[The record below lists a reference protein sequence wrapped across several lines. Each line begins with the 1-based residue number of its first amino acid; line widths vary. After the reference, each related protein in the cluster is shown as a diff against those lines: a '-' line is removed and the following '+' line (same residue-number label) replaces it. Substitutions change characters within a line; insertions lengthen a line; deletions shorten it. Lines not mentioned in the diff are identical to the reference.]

1 MAMMSEIG
9 YLAAFAGGVLSF
21 FSPCVIPL
29 IPVYITYLSGTKF
42 KEVERAGRELRA
54 RIFANAVAFVVGFSI
69 IFIALG
75 VLVGLLSQSVP
86 DFRLWLARVG
96 GIVIIALGLQTLGLV
111 SIPFLSAEKRLSKAP
126 GKGGLMNSVLI
137 GGAFAVG
144 WTPCVSGILASI
156 LVIAGTMGSVLD

>member
-1 MAMMSEIG
+1 MNEIG

-75 VLVGLLSQSVP
+75 VLVGLLSQSIP
-86 DFRLWLARVG
+86 DFRLWLTRVG
-96 GIVIIALGLQTLGLV
+96 GIVIIALGLQTLWLV
-111 SIPFLSAEKRLSKAP
+111 SFPSLSAE
-126 GKGGLMNSVLI
+126 
-137 GGAFAVG
+137 
-144 WTPCVSGILASI
+144 
-156 LVIAGTMGSVLD
+156 